1 MTKKIKIITDSTAC
15 LSKEEAEKFG
25 IEVLPLSVEVDG
37 KTYDPL
43 NELTPE
49 TFMELMRDSKQL
61 PKSSQPPLG
70 RFVELYEKY
79 IAEGYEVLSIH
90 LTEKLSGTVNTARQ
104 AAEMTTGTVEVVDTN
119 FIARGQAFQVLEAAK
134 MAQSGS
140 HSMAEIKQR
149 MEEIRSK
156 TKLYIVVVTLE
167 NLIKGGRVGRVQGL
181 LGSLLNIKLIAEL
194 KEGQLEETA
203 KVRSNKKILNY
214 LLELVG
220 AEKRK
225 IVALDV
231 EQANGLQMAEAFQE
245 AAKKLLGMS
254 SIPIF
259 DADPVVA
266 THAGNGAFAVMYYTE

>member
-1 MTKKIKIITDSTAC
+1 
-15 LSKEEAEKFG
+15 
-25 IEVLPLSVEVDG
+25 
-37 KTYDPL
+37 
-43 NELTPE
+43 
-49 TFMELMRDSKQL
+49 MELMRESKQL

-70 RFVELYEKY
+70 KFVELYEKY
-79 IAEGYEVLSIH
+79 LAEGYEVLSIH
-90 LTEKLSGTVNTARQ
+90 LTEKLSGTVNTASQ
-104 AAEMTTGTVEVVDTN
+104 AALMTTGEVEVVDTN

-134 MAQSGS
+134 MAQSGN
-140 HSMAEIKQR
+140 HTMAEIKER
-149 MEEIRSK
+149 MEKIRSK

-225 IVALDV
+225 IVALDI
-231 EQANGLQMAEAFQE
+231 EHANGLQMAEAFQT
-245 AAKKLLGMS
+245 AAKKLLGIS

>member
-1 MTKKIKIITDSTAC
+1 MKIITDSTAC
-15 LSKEEAEKFG
+15 LSKEEAEKYE

-49 TFMELMRDSKQL
+49 SFMELMRESKQL

-70 RFVELYEKY
+70 KFVELYEKY
-79 IAEGYEVLSIH
+79 LAEGYEVLSIH
-90 LTEKLSGTVNTARQ
+90 LTEKLSGTVNTASQ
-104 AAEMTTGTVEVVDTN
+104 AALMTTGEVEVVDTN

-134 MAQSGS
+134 MAQSGN
-140 HSMAEIKQR
+140 HTMAEIKER
-149 MEEIRSK
+149 MEKIRSK

-225 IVALDV
+225 IVALDI
-231 EQANGLQMAEAFQE
+231 EHANGLQMAEAFQT
-245 AAKKLLGMS
+245 AAKKLLGIS